1 MLAFFESF
9 QAQQHGSEDEPPP
22 GKTALS
28 QFATEETRK
37 LGRVNFRKDFW
48 DCYWGQGK

>member
-1 MLAFFESF
+1 MLTSFESF

-28 QFATEETRK
+28 QFATEETRGE
-37 LGRVNFRKDFW
+37 LVRVSFRKDFW
-48 DCYWGQGK
+48 DCYMIGQ